1 MIPPLCVFRRTPE
14 TKLSSA
20 SERLHDEEE
29 ENVENSILFPH
40 SYIFYFSRSRA
51 AYPGVLSPRQDHT
64 RLCFSFLAALWC
76 ARS

>member
-1 MIPPLCVFRRTPE
+1 MLPEKSAFIIGVIVHYYIRAGDKHDSTPLCFRRTPE

-40 SYIFYFSRSRA
+40 SYIFYF
-51 AYPGVLSPRQDHT
+51 
-64 RLCFSFLAALWC
+64 
-76 ARS
+76 